1 MSDNMDLAH
10 LKQTGQAP
18 EWLTEEGYITLK
30 NGYLLPDE
38 TPYGLYKRVATA
50 AASRLN
56 KPELASKFLDYIFRN
71 WLCLATPVAAN
82 MGAERGL
89 PISCFST
96 HVADSTDLIFKSYH
110 EVAMLTKYGGGIG
123 KYWGDVRGRG
133 FKISGGGASEGIV
146 PWLKVEESVLQAVSQ
161 SGTRRGA
168 GANYLDIEHTDA
180 EEFIDIRRP
189 TGDLTRRCLTSNFH
203 HAIKVSDNFIHE
215 MKNGNKKN
223 RDLWERLLKARVETG
238 EPYVMFSDNANKNL
252 PQAYI
257 NNNLKVSTSN
267 LCSEIFLFTD
277 KDHTFVCCLSSL
289 NLARYDEWKNTDL
302 VETAIWF
309 LDGVMQEFI
318 VKASKLPGFEKAV
331 RFAEK
336 SRALGLGVLGWH
348 TLLQEKM
355 IPFDSFEAMQLNAE
369 VFKKLKQDSQKASQD
384 MAKEYGEPEWCKGT
398 GFRNTHQLA
407 VAPTVSNSLISGGV
421 SQGIEPIIANVY
433 AQKSAKGTFI
443 RKNPI
448 LERLLESTNRNSPE
462 VWQQISADSGSVKNV
477 SCLTQEEKEV
487 FQTAREINQFAIVR
501 QAGQRQ
507 KYIDQGQSINLFFA
521 APQDIQD
528 VKTKK
533 MLAKYIHDVHM
544 EAWEHG
550 VKSLYYLRVESVLKG
565 DSVFKEASDCKA
577 CEA

>member
-1 MSDNMDLAH
+1 
-10 LKQTGQAP
+10 
-18 EWLTEEGYITLK
+18 
-30 NGYLLPDE
+30 
-38 TPYGLYKRVATA
+38 
-50 AASRLN
+50 
-56 KPELASKFLDYIFRN
+56 
-71 WLCLATPVAAN
+71 
-82 MGAERGL
+82 
-89 PISCFST
+89 
-96 HVADSTDLIFKSYH
+96 
-110 EVAMLTKYGGGIG
+110 
-123 KYWGDVRGRG
+123 
-133 FKISGGGASEGIV
+133 
-146 PWLKVEESVLQAVSQ
+146 
-161 SGTRRGA
+161 
-168 GANYLDIEHTDA
+168 
-180 EEFIDIRRP
+180 
-189 TGDLTRRCLTSNFH
+189 
-203 HAIKVSDNFIHE
+203 
-215 MKNGNKKN
+215 
-223 RDLWERLLKARVETG
+223 
-238 EPYVMFSDNANKNL
+238 
-252 PQAYI
+252 
-257 NNNLKVSTSN
+257 
-267 LCSEIFLFTD
+267 
-277 KDHTFVCCLSSL
+277 
-289 NLARYDEWKNTDL
+289 
-302 VETAIWF
+302 
-309 LDGVMQEFI
+309 
-318 VKASKLPGFEKAV
+318 
-331 RFAEK
+331 
-336 SRALGLGVLGWH
+336 
-348 TLLQEKM
+348 M

-369 VFKKLKQDSQKASQD
+369 VFRKLKHDAEKASQD

-443 RKNPI
+443 RKNPV
-448 LERLLESTNRNSPE
+448 LEKLLISSNRNSPE

-507 KYIDQGQSINLFFA
+507 KYIDQGQSVNLFFA